1 MRIAVID
8 DSSAQREQLSGYIK
22 EYYSGNPI
30 YRQIDLFE
38 NGEQFMECWRP
49 GAYDL
54 LFIDI
59 FFRWNQW
66 TGDRGEGKKQRCGL
80 PDGLYYQ
87 QQ

>member
-30 YRQIDLFE
+30 YRQVDLFE

-49 GAYDL
+49 GL
-54 LFIDI
+54 MICFLST
-59 FFRWNQW
+59 FF
-66 TGDRGEGKKQRCGL
+66 
-80 PDGLYYQ
+80 
-87 QQ
+87 

>member
-38 NGEQFMECWRP
+38 NGEQFMECWR
-49 GAYDL
+49 L
-54 LFIDI
+54 MICFLST
-59 FFRWNQW
+59 FF
-66 TGDRGEGKKQRCGL
+66 
-80 PDGLYYQ
+80 
-87 QQ
+87 